1 MSSSRDQLIAVG
13 DQLRQTFAEERAAIA
28 ALDHARLVTLT
39 DTKRELVT
47 RLAALR
53 DAAPRDA
60 ELRALFVGLHAE
72 ARATAMLAATA
83 CSAIRLLLGYE
94 AAPSYDRRAR
104 PITTGPSRI
113 LAAY

>member
-1 MSSSRDQLIAVG
+1 MNTELAILG
-13 DQLRQTFAEERAAIA
+13 HQLRQTFADERDAIGT
-28 ALDHARLVTLT
+28 LDHARLVTLA

-47 RLAALR
+47 RLAAFRDTLFPSNRDPQLR
-53 DAAPRDA
+53 S
-60 ELRALFVGLHAE
+60 LFVMLHAE
-72 ARATAMLAATA
+72 ARATAMLASTA
-83 CSAIRLLLGYE
+83 NAAIRMLLGYE